1 MDYPDPPSD
10 SEYLGQNPTDEILY
24 PDIDETIQYP
34 WQGSQQT
41 TADDSFDTSVLD
53 PRLYRD
59 LFPSTSQ
66 YAGQQALE
74 DDYNVEEFQDADD
87 SEEDSSYELSED
99 ESSE

>member
-10 SEYLGQNPTDEILY
+10 SEYPDQNPTEEILY
-24 PDIDETIQYP
+24 PEIDENIQYP
-34 WQGSQQT
+34 WQGGQQT

-53 PRLYRD
+53 PRLNRD

-66 YAGQQALE
+66 YSDEQALE

-87 SEEDSSYELSED
+87 SEEDSSYELSEE